1 MLTED
6 EIQGKVVCDAATKD
20 INVTINSK
28 TGETMT
34 LYEFSRWNCLLEAVD
49 IIDQKAKEINHN
61 NNNWV
66 KPIAIQKYIDER
78 TPSMLHEI
86 AYDRGIKEAFKPATV

>member
-1 MLTED
+1 MLTEND
-6 EIQGKVVCDAATKD
+6 IQGKVVCNDTTKN
-20 INVTINSK
+20 INLNINEN

-34 LYEFSRWNCLLEAVD
+34 LYEYSRWNCLLEAVD

-61 NNNWV
+61 SNNWV

-86 AYDRGIKEAFKPATV
+86 AYDKGIKEAFKPANK

>member
-1 MLTED
+1 MLTEND
-6 EIQGKVVCDAATKD
+6 IQGKVVCNDTTKK
-20 INVTINSK
+20 INLNINEN
-28 TGETMT
+28 TDETMT
-34 LYEFSRWNCLLEAVD
+34 LYEYSRWNCLLEAVD

-61 NNNWV
+61 SNNWV

-86 AYDRGIKEAFKPATV
+86 AYDKGIKEAFKPANK